1 MHAPC
6 VEGNC
11 FNGRVGVGLCW
22 VRLGGGGYRRCLW
35 GMLFVS
41 RVVGGCGWWVWGVM
55 LLFVFSISLVV
66 VRGVSKGGRVGLLW
80 GCQFQRF
87 ALLEA

>member
-11 FNGRVGVGLCW
+11 YNGRVGIGLCW
-22 VRLGGGGYRRCLW
+22 VKVGGGYRRWRC
-35 GMLFVS
+35 GVLFVS
-41 RVVGGCGWWVWGVM
+41 RVVEGCGWCVWRAM
-55 LLFVFSISLVV
+55 LLFLFSISLVV
-66 VRGVSKGGRVGLLW
+66 VRGVSKVGRVGLLW
-80 GCQFQRF
+80 GGQFPSF